1 MQGQFVW
8 TELMTSDVKAAE
20 AFYGAVLGLET
31 QDAGASGGMEYK
43 LFKRGP
49 AMYGGL
55 MAVPEEAKKMGA
67 RPGWLGYIEV
77 DDCDAY
83 VEKIKAAGGRI
94 YREPTDV
101 PNMLRFAAVGD
112 LDGSIFMIMKPLG
125 GPPPD
130 GGVPAADSQGAVGWR
145 ELHAGDGAKAFDFY
159 SKLFRWKKDSE
170 MDMGKFGKYLL
181 WSADGQP
188 GGMMTKAPEMPM
200 TGWLYY
206 FNVDGLDAAI
216 ERVKKAGGTIANGPM
231 EVPGGQWIVQAL
243 DPQGALFALVA
254 NAR

>member
-1 MQGQFVW
+1 MNGHFVW

-31 QDAGASGGMEYK
+31 QDAGGGMEYK
-43 LFKRGP
+43 LLKRGA

-55 MAVPEEAKKMGA
+55 MAVPEDAKKMGA
-67 RPGWLGYIEV
+67 RPSWLGYIDV

-83 VEKIKAAGGRI
+83 AEKIKAAGGRV
-94 YREPTDV
+94 YKEPTDV
-101 PNMLRFAAVGD
+101 PGMLRFAAVGD
-112 LDGSIFMIMKPLG
+112 PHGAGFMIMKPFG

-130 GGVPAADSQGAVGWR
+130 GGVPAPDSQGTVGWR
-145 ELHAGDGAKAFDFY
+145 ELHAGNGAEAFDFY
-159 SKLFRWKKDSE
+159 AKLFGWKKDSE
-170 MDMGKFGKYLL
+170 MDMGPMGKYLL
-181 WSADGQP
+181 WSVGDQH
-188 GGMMTKAPEMPM
+188 GGMMTKTDKWPMPA
-200 TGWLYY
+200 WLYY

-231 EVPGGQWIVQAL
+231 EVPGGQWIVQAI